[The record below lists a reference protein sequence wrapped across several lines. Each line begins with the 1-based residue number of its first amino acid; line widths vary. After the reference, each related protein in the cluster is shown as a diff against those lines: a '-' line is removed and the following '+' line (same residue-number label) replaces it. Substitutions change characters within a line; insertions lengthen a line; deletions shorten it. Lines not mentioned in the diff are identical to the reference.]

1 MFTYFVKNK
10 HGYVTVMLIAML
22 ISVLFINT
30 TFMEIGRYRS
40 IEKLFGEIQENAAF
54 SVLANYDRDLL
65 ENFGLLAVEDDIDSE
80 KFNEYLMANING
92 ISAEDINKVDAFL
105 GGSEVRADLQKLFFL
120 SQRNVFQNQVNEFC
134 AYRAPV
140 AIINN
145 GLDIETTLQKL
156 IDDLEAS
163 LGALESFNQFAQAA
177 DKTLDAYQGMIN
189 YANQLADE
197 YLPAVSNLIEAI
209 NSFNEAVA
217 KREELKK
224 QIEEQIKANE
234 EAEAD
239 GRYDDVVDVSAME
252 AQLPNLYVEVEK
264 MAKALE
270 DAIDTMSE
278 AIDNYEEIHKNFSDA
293 FTAMKEAESG
303 WSLEEAKANQSTGEM
318 AQTMQETYDES
329 KEETQTAV
337 DKMEPYDEGFFEGVK
352 GQMEQT
358 KSQLTGSG
366 ESMGEIAI
374 DTENPYNVLM
384 DGNAKEVEIQ
394 LRQDIEEAEQSLQET
409 ENNDED
415 GSISFG
421 DIVKVTKLLV
431 EITVCGGQFN
441 IDCNEVINVDTVNF
455 TNVQNSYDSADQ
467 SYVNGLLSDVEAT
480 LGVEI
485 DTDEEHY
492 GKQTY
497 GELESALQEL
507 SRTSGSLQEAF
518 QSFELSGF
526 DLLETIEE
534 LGNVLSSIISFFKAA
549 IDAVHALIKHAVDGL
564 MQVICQKAF
573 AATYAT
579 EMFTNR
585 SSSFEEDRRMNGS
598 EYTDYGDDTNHEVF
612 VMANAEYVYGGSR
625 SEILN
630 QQLAFL
636 SIYGL
641 RIFANIPAIL
651 LDNNLRTVSQAIA
664 EIPYVGPVLAVALYV
679 LIILAEAYL
688 DMIFMIYGEE
698 GVSIV
703 KKDGYLNFSGKGVD
717 ELIEQ
722 IEGMIDKLGLGGDE
736 GTSDSAGASVTKS
749 LKESWKG
756 TLEEATEG
764 LTRWNYKDHLF
775 VVLCLFKSSRTMY
788 QNEASLIQMQM
799 DKEKDEEFRL
809 ANMATFVRTDATVTY
824 KPLLPVPYYG
834 DGIPIRKLYY
844 TGY

>member
-92 ISAEDINKVDAFL
+92 ISVEDINKVDAFL

-140 AIINN
+140 AIISN
-145 GLDIETTLQKL
+145 GLDLETTLQKL

-441 IDCNEVINVDTVNF
+441 IDCNKVINVDTVNF

-534 LGNVLSSIISFFKAA
+534 LGNVLSSILSFFTAA
-549 IDAVHALIKHAVDGL
+549 IDAVHALIKEAVDGL

>member
-92 ISAEDINKVDAFL
+92 ISVEDINKVDAFL

-140 AIINN
+140 AIISN
-145 GLDIETTLQKL
+145 GLDLETTLQKL

-534 LGNVLSSIISFFKAA
+534 LGNVLSSILSFFKAA

>member
-92 ISAEDINKVDAFL
+92 ISVEDINKVDAFL

-140 AIINN
+140 AIISN
-145 GLDIETTLQKL
+145 GLDLETTLQKL

-534 LGNVLSSIISFFKAA
+534 LGNVLSSILSFFTAA
-549 IDAVHALIKHAVDGL
+549 IDAVHALIKEAVDGL

>member
-92 ISAEDINKVDAFL
+92 ISVEDINKVDAFL

-140 AIINN
+140 AIISN
-145 GLDIETTLQKL
+145 GLDLETTLQKL

-534 LGNVLSSIISFFKAA
+534 LGNVLSSILSFFKAA

-612 VMANAEYVYGGSR
+612 VMANAEYIYGGER

-651 LDNNLRTVSQAIA
+651 LDTNLRTVSQAIA

>member
-92 ISAEDINKVDAFL
+92 ISVEDINKVDAFL

-140 AIINN
+140 AIISN
-145 GLDIETTLQKL
+145 GLDLETTLQKL

-534 LGNVLSSIISFFKAA
+534 LGNVLSSILSFFTAA
-549 IDAVHALIKHAVDGL
+549 IDAVHALIKEAVDGL

-612 VMANAEYVYGGSR
+612 VMANAEYIYGGER
-625 SEILN
+625 SEIEN
-630 QQLAFL
+630 QKLVFL

-651 LDNNLRTVSQAIA
+651 LDTNLRTVSQAIA